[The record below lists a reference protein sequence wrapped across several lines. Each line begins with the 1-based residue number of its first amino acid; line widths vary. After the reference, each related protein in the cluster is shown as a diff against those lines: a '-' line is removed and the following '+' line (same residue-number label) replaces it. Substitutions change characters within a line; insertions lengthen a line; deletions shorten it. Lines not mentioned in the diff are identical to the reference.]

1 MLLLKYL
8 LMWGGIAMMV
18 IAAGMLLYD
27 LYFEIEYRKA
37 RAAGGTEALP
47 PARAV
52 RWRGAIALALL
63 GWGPILIALGIV
75 VVPSGMAGVR
85 VSQTKGTLAG
95 TLYPGVHF
103 VVPLVERVELFN
115 TRDQLFTTGTGEGA
129 LAKGAAEALHAQAKE
144 GLTVGLAITVRY
156 QIDAK

>member
-37 RAAGGTEALP
+37 RAAGGTEPLP

-103 VVPLVERVELFN
+103 ITPLAENVALFD
-115 TRDQLFTTGTGEGA
+115 TRDQLFTTG
-129 LAKGAAEALHAQAKE
+129 AAEDSKAAPAEKTVKADSLQVQAKE
-144 GLTVGLAITVRY
+144 GLPL
-156 QIDAK
+156 